1 MASYSS
7 RMWKA
12 LKVKFPWA
20 LLSEL
25 VCIDPA
31 VRSIFPGQRAPLVTL
46 NVNLL
51 VHFGWEEKGL
61 SVGRM

>member
-1 MASYSS
+1 MATYSS

-12 LKVKFPWA
+12 VQVRFPWA
-20 LLSEL
+20 LLTEL

-31 VRSIFPGQRAPLVTL
+31 VRSILPGQRAPLATL

-51 VHFGWEEKGL
+51 VHFVWRKR
-61 SVGRM
+61 V